1 MGPKFRL
8 NDVQRAEARQRLANG
23 EAAQH
28 LAKLYGVSRAT
39 IYRVCLQERA
49 SRGARAAADLPLAS
63 QDSVPPDAARRSQA
77 RMNRLAMQFVS

>member
-23 EAAQH
+23 EAADH
-28 LAKLYGVSRAT
+28 LAKVYGVSRAT

-49 SRGARAAADLPLAS
+49 GQRVG
-63 QDSVPPDAARRSQA
+63 
-77 RMNRLAMQFVS
+77 